1 MTQSLAE
8 CGWSAFKA
16 VANTAAALMLLI
28 AWRLALERTPAKK
41 RSHAP
46 TDL

>member
-1 MTQSLAE
+1 MPQSLAE
-8 CGWSAFKA
+8 CGWSAFTA

-28 AWRLALERTPAKK
+28 AWRLALKRTPAKK

-46 TDL
+46 T